1 VVTTL
6 GIWHTVLLGAA
17 AVLCAGAG
25 VVLLVAFPF
34 LAAGVAKMGL
44 LLIAAAIS
52 VVGYV
57 LNRAVRARREPFCIF
72 CGYNLTGLP
81 DHYRCPECGRPY
93 TWSEIEEY
101 RQDPQWFI
109 ERWKAR
115 QSLPPA
121 DVPLAAKPSRRP
133 RSRDG
138 T

>member
-1 VVTTL
+1 VVATL
-6 GIWHTVLLGAA
+6 GFGRTLLLGSAAVLAA
-17 AVLCAGAG
+17 AVGIG
-25 VVLLVAFPF
+25 LLVAWPAA
-34 LAAGVAKMGL
+34 AAGLFKVAM
-44 LLIAAAIS
+44 LLIASAIS
-52 VVGYV
+52 ITGYV
-57 LNRAVRARREPFCIF
+57 LNRAIRARKEPFCIF
-72 CGYNLTGLP
+72 CGYSLNGLP

-93 TWSEIEEY
+93 TWDQIEEY

-121 DVPLAAKPSRRP
+121 DAPLEAKPSRRP